1 MSVTDAPQRPELF
14 LHKPLGATD
23 LKTATA
29 KPQKRWPGE
38 DLPRTVN
45 VEETS

>member
-1 MSVTDAPQRPELF
+1 MSVTDAPLRPEMF
-14 LHKPLGATD
+14 LLKPFGAAD

-29 KPQKRWPGE
+29 RPQKRWPGE

-45 VEETS
+45 VEETI